1 MEFVILYFFLLYS
14 SVRILILS
22 LFSKYTRTNQQQIYN
37 LVQSLWSTLTIVFH
51 PNDFKKCLYKITKFT
66 LALLFGDRQAL
77 LTGTYFDRV
86 LTVTVGMVNCIN
98 VFKYLCVKA
107 EFGVVKITL
116 KYIIYSQFENRKY
129 D

>member
-1 MEFVILYFFLLYS
+1 M
-14 SVRILILS
+14 
-22 LFSKYTRTNQQQIYN
+22 
-37 LVQSLWSTLTIVFH
+37 IVCH
-51 PNDFKKCLYKITKFT
+51 PNDFKKCFYRIGITKFT

-98 VFKYLCVKA
+98 AFKYVCVKT
-107 EFGVVKITL
+107 EFGVVKISL
-116 KYIIYSQFENRKY
+116 EYIIYSQFENIKH